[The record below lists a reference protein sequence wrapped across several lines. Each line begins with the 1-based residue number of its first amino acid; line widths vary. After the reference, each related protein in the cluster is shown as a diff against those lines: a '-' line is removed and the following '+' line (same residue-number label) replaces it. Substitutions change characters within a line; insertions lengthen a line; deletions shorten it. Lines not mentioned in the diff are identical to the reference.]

1 MLACLWLVMSASR
14 LLLLSLPA
22 ADSPWFAELQ
32 KALDVHNSLRAKHG
46 ASPLVWSTQL
56 ATQAQNWAKGCSH
69 SHSIVS
75 GSLVVRTTHG

>member
-1 MLACLWLVMSASR
+1 
-14 LLLLSLPA
+14 
-22 ADSPWFAELQ
+22 
-32 KALDVHNSLRAKHG
+32 VHNSLRAKHG

-75 GSLVVRTTHG
+75 GPLSFEDSKAGMSWFVVSYVRCWCVFASLPDCMQG